1 MHIHSR
7 DWRSAIRVAEKYLPE
22 AVMDVLLSQSSAAL
36 ESRNYL
42 EYEALLIRAERPDI
56 ILQHYKE
63 NEMWSDAIR
72 IAEEYMPSALSEI
85 QQLRNKANAVG
96 GASNDSRQLLQQASE
111 YARNEEFRKAVDC
124 LLQINESNAD
134 ATMIERALVRAAEIC
149 NQFLEGNNAKEVAQQ
164 LAPRLV
170 NIGQIGLAA
179 QLFLAAEMPKEA
191 VDVFVQ
197 SENWNKARRLAK
209 EFDQD
214 LQAYVETQQKSRL
227 RSDGNIEQLADIG
240 IILFLNYFQV
250 NSHAIIN
257 YHNIIF
263 QRTQVTTKNA

>member
-7 DWRSAIRVAEKYLPE
+7 DWNSAIRVAEKYLPE
-22 AVMDVLLSQSSAAL
+22 ATTDVLLSQSNAAL

-42 EYEALLIRAERPDI
+42 EYEALLIRAERPDL

-63 NEMWSDAIR
+63 NEMWTEAIR

-85 QQLRNKANAVG
+85 QQLRSKANAING
-96 GASNDSRQLLQQASE
+96 LGNDSRQLLQQASE
-111 YARNEEFRKAVDC
+111 YARNEEFRKAIDC
-124 LLQINESNAD
+124 LLQINETNAD
-134 ATMIERALVRAAEIC
+134 AAMIERALIRAAEIC
-149 NQFLEGNNAKEVAQQ
+149 NQFLDGNSAKEVAQQ
-164 LAPRLV
+164 LAPRLII
-170 NIGQIGLAA
+170 IGQIGLAA
-179 QLFLAAEMPKEA
+179 QLYLAAEMPKEA

-214 LQAYVETQQKSRL
+214 LQAYVETQQKTRL

-240 IILFLNYFQV
+240 NLISFLI
-250 NSHAIIN
+250 H
-257 YHNIIF
+257 
-263 QRTQVTTKNA
+263 